1 MNAMIVSSGCHRGQ
15 IFDASDDALSKFDA
29 LPGRYTQKVCRAPD
43 RILFKF
49 VDPLIR
55 VNDLPHQLNDPSTSI
70 VVERFIQLSRKAI
83 EIDGATGDYIRVSEQ
98 LSRRRVIE
106 PIKRSENGVQSGA
119 PEVR

>member
-1 MNAMIVSSGCHRGQ
+1 MDVMIVSSGCHRGQ
-15 IFDASDDALSKFDA
+15 IFDAGDNTLSKFDA

-43 RILFKF
+43 RVLFKF

-70 VVERFIQLSRKAI
+70 VIERFIQLPRKAI
-83 EIDGATGDYIRVSEQ
+83 EIDGAAGDCISVNEQ
-98 LSRRRVIE
+98 LSRCRVIE
-106 PIKRSENGVQSGA
+106 PIKRSENSVQSGA